1 MTKINKKYKDRLFRM
16 AFCEK
21 KDLLE
26 LYNAMNGSSY
36 SDPEELEIVTLDD
49 VIYMGL
55 KNDVAFLIDEVL
67 NLWEHQSTWNPNMP
81 LRGLFYFSD
90 EYRKYIEKRHLNIYG
105 SRRVMLPLPQYV
117 VFYNGPENRPERS
130 VLPLSQSFCHM
141 NPEHAACIE
150 LKATVININ
159 RGYNETLMKQ
169 CKKLRDYA
177 EFTSRVRDE
186 LKEASSLEEAVELA
200 VDYCIRNDILA
211 EFLSSHRAEVCEV
224 ILTEYDEEMHIASE
238 KEISREEG
246 LLKGREEG
254 EGIRALIMDNLE
266 KQVPEDII
274 IQKLQR
280 YFSLDKEKVTAY
292 LSTFKKEYVSIYGQ
306 REKI

>member
-1 MTKINKKYKDRLFRM
+1 M

-105 SRRVMLPLPQYV
+105 SRRVMLPVPQYV

-254 EGIRALIMDNLE
+254 RAEGIRALIMDNLE

>member
-130 VLPLSQSFCHM
+130 VLPLSQSFCNM

-254 EGIRALIMDNLE
+254 IRALIMDNLE

>member
-1 MTKINKKYKDRLFRM
+1 MP
-16 AFCEK
+16 
-21 KDLLE
+21 
-26 LYNAMNGSSY
+26 NGSSY

-105 SRRVMLPLPQYV
+105 SRRVMLPVPQYV

-254 EGIRALIMDNLE
+254 RAEGIRALIMDNLE

>member
-1 MTKINKKYKDRLFRM
+1 MVYS
-16 AFCEK
+16 EK
-21 KDLLE
+21 EDLLE

-36 SDPEELEIVTLDD
+36 SDPEELEITTLND
-49 VIYMGL
+49 VIYMGM
-55 KNDVAFLIDEVL
+55 KNDTAFLIDEVL

-90 EYRKYIEKRHLNIYG
+90 EYRKYIENRHLNIYG
-105 SRRVMLPLPQYV
+105 RRRVMLPLPQYV
-117 VFYNGPENRPERS
+117 VFYNGPEKRPERS
-130 VLPLSQSFCHM
+130 VLSLSRSFYHK
-141 NPEHAACIE
+141 NPEHTACI
-150 LKATVININ
+150 
-159 RGYNETLMKQ
+159 
-169 CKKLRDYA
+169 
-177 EFTSRVRDE
+177 E
-186 LKEASSLEEAVELA
+186 LKEASSLEAAVELA

-224 ILTEYDEEMHIASE
+224 ILTEYDEEQHIASE

-246 LLKGREEG
+246 LLKGRA

-280 YFSLDKEKVTAY
+280 YFPLDKEKVTSY

>member
-36 SDPEELEIVTLDD
+36 SDPEVLEIVTLDD

-55 KNDVAFLIDEVL
+55 K
-67 NLWEHQSTWNPNMP
+67 
-81 LRGLFYFSD
+81 RGLFYFSD

-105 SRRVMLPLPQYV
+105 SRRVMLPVPQYV

-254 EGIRALIMDNLE
+254 RAEGIRALIMDNLE

>member
-1 MTKINKKYKDRLFRM
+1 M

-55 KNDVAFLIDEVL
+55 K
-67 NLWEHQSTWNPNMP
+67 
-81 LRGLFYFSD
+81 RGLFYFSD

-105 SRRVMLPLPQYV
+105 SRRVMLPVPQYV

-254 EGIRALIMDNLE
+254 RAEGIRALIMDNLE